1 VSRERKKVERGLIVY
16 REVKKFL
23 GVFCPLISI
32 LLQLFS
38 LLARVQGGG
47 WLVREGTLLYLKV
60 TERPSKGMRKRR
72 CYGGYKRDA
81 LLLKQMICMG
91 VGRGFVER

>member
-32 LLQLFS
+32 LL
-38 LLARVQGGG
+38 
-47 WLVREGTLLYLKV
+47 
-60 TERPSKGMRKRR
+60 
-72 CYGGYKRDA
+72 
-81 LLLKQMICMG
+81 
-91 VGRGFVER
+91 